1 MSNDTLGDILT
12 QIRNAN
18 FIKSPS
24 IIIKN
29 TKMSYQLSQILHR
42 EGFINKF
49 NVLSNK
55 FLVLHLT
62 YKGKQDEPILTNL
75 KRISKPGC
83 RVYSKYK
90 EIPIILGGLGI
101 LLLSTSKGVLTN
113 REAFF
118 QNLGGEVLCSI
129 W

>member
-18 FIKSPS
+18 IVKSPS
-24 IIIKN
+24 IVIIN
-29 TKMSYQLSQILHR
+29 TKISYQLSKILKR
-42 EGFINKF
+42 EGFIKNF
-49 NVLSNK
+49 NSLSNK
-55 FLVLHLT
+55 YLVLYLK
-62 YKGKQDEPILTNL
+62 YKGKEREPILTNL

-83 RVYSKYK
+83 RIYSKYK

-101 LLLSTSKGVLTN
+101 LILSTSKGMLTN
-113 REAFF
+113 KEAYFCH
-118 QNLGGEVLCSI
+118 LGGEVLCSI